1 MYTVTAH
8 IVRGSFDANALAGL
22 SKLRWRAYRDDG
34 ADAWLIDVYADEHS
48 AKWPFTQHPAGL
60 KVAGKAN
67 EASLLQDVLK
77 RVGARDV
84 PALSFAAFNF
94 MLSKTLGVEVLSISS
109 DDEEIDMAC
118 RSHDGRIEEIAVEYY
133 DVDLRWR
140 DGRVEAQLLI
150 NPLASD
156 EEVREFGTSEEAFK
170 GLRNVKVLPR
180 TVELQ
185 PLLHHLAAGKTREFL
200 GGRETFLDLSSFDC
214 LQRVPARPTMEQS
227 S

>member
-1 MYTVTAH
+1 MHTVTAH
-8 IVRGSFDANALAGL
+8 MVRGSFDASALARL

-34 ADAWLIDVYADEHS
+34 TDAWLIDVYTDERS
-48 AKWPFTQHPAGL
+48 AKWPFTLHPSAL
-60 KVAGKAN
+60 KAAGKAN

-84 PALSFAAFNF
+84 PALSLAAFNC

-118 RSHDGRIEEIAVEYY
+118 RSRDGRIEEIAVEYY

-140 DGRVEAQLLI
+140 DGRVEAQLLV
-150 NPLASD
+150 NPYASD
-156 EEVREFGTSEEAFK
+156 EEVKEFGTSEEAFK
-170 GLRNVKVLPR
+170 GLRNVRVLPR
-180 TVELQ
+180 TVEFQ

-214 LQRVPARPTMEQS
+214 LQRVPARPTMERS

>member
-1 MYTVTAH
+1 MHTVTAH
-8 IVRGSFDANALAGL
+8 MVRGSFDASALARL

-34 ADAWLIDVYADEHS
+34 ADAWLIDVYTDERS
-48 AKWPFTQHPAGL
+48 AKWPFTLHPSAL
-60 KVAGKAN
+60 KAAGKAN
-67 EASLLQDVLK
+67 EASLLQDVL
-77 RVGARDV
+77 RRIGARDV
-84 PALSFAAFNF
+84 PALSFAAFNL
-94 MLSKTLGVEVLSISS
+94 MLSETLGVEVLSISS

-118 RSHDGRIEEIAVEYY
+118 RSRDGRIEEIAVEYY

-140 DGRVEAQLLI
+140 DGLVEAQLLI
-150 NPLASD
+150 DPYASD
-156 EEVREFGTSEEAFK
+156 EDVTSEEAFK
-170 GLRNVKVLPR
+170 GLRDVNVLPR

-214 LQRVPARPTMEQS
+214 LQRVPARPTMERS

>member
-1 MYTVTAH
+1 
-8 IVRGSFDANALAGL
+8 
-22 SKLRWRAYRDDG
+22 
-34 ADAWLIDVYADEHS
+34 
-48 AKWPFTQHPAGL
+48 
-60 KVAGKAN
+60 
-67 EASLLQDVLK
+67 
-77 RVGARDV
+77 
-84 PALSFAAFNF
+84 
-94 MLSKTLGVEVLSISS
+94 MLSETLGVEVLSISS

-118 RSHDGRIEEIAVEYY
+118 RSRGGRIEEIAVEYY

-150 NPLASD
+150 DPYASD
-156 EEVREFGTSEEAFK
+156 EDVTSEEAFK
-170 GLRNVKVLPR
+170 GLRDVNVLPR

-214 LQRVPARPTMEQS
+214 LQRVPARPTMERS

>member
-1 MYTVTAH
+1 MYMVTAH
-8 IVRGSFDANALAGL
+8 IVPGSFDPSALAKL
-22 SKLRWRAYRDDG
+22 SKVRWRAYRDDE
-34 ADAWLIDVYADEHS
+34 ADAWLIDVYTDDHS

-60 KVAGKAN
+60 RAASKAN

-77 RVGARDV
+77 RIGARDV
-84 PALSFAAFNF
+84 PALSLAAFNL
-94 MLSKTLGVEVLSISS
+94 MLSTTLGVEVLSISS

-118 RSHDGRIEEIAVEYY
+118 RSRDGRIEEIAVEFY

-150 NPLASD
+150 NALASE
-156 EEVREFGTSEEAFK
+156 EEVEEFGTSEEAFK
-170 GLRNVKVLPR
+170 GLRNVNVLPR

-185 PLLHHLAAGKTREFL
+185 PLLHHLAAGKARDFL

-214 LQRVPARPTMEQS
+214 LQRVPARPTLERS
-227 S
+227 A